1 MMFLVWQLLLLL
13 LLLIISELLLLQIL
27 FDGKPELILYQA
39 YTNEMRYVLYLKE
52 ESNEYV
58 DFHYFVDY
66 LTAFF
71 Q

>member
-1 MMFLVWQLLLLL
+1 MFLVWQFLL

-27 FDGKPELILYQA
+27 FDGKPELILHQA

-58 DFHYFVDY
+58 EFHYFVDY